1 MKTKKDRA
9 ASRERRR
16 SDRAV
21 LLRLVQEAK
30 PIYKW
35 LALACLISLGIIAC
49 AVAAPQLLGDCVQL
63 LYDYWAGSFI
73 GASLDRG
80 AHGRMPSAGGGVPA
94 AKPDELAE
102 NAAAQ

>member
-1 MKTKKDRA
+1 MKNKKDRT

-35 LALACLISLGIIAC
+35 LALACLISRIIIAC
-49 AVAAPQLLGDCVQL
+49 AVPAPQLLGDCAQL
-63 LYDYWAGSFI
+63 LD
-73 GASLDRG
+73 
-80 AHGRMPSAGGGVPA
+80 AHGWMPCAGGGVPA